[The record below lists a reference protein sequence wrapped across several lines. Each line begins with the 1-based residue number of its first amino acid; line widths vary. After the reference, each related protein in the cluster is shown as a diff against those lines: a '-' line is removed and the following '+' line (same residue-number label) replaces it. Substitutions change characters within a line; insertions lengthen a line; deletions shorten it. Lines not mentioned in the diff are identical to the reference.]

1 MSSSKASALVTIT
14 NKQAEEATRK
24 SKRNGGHA
32 NTNLSEKTIELRKRE
47 QALALEQLDGDLKQP
62 SKKQKRKSI
71 HYNQCYLLLL
81 TLIPLVIANEK
92 GGKGSGTG
100 SHKNSQQNIT
110 DRNEDYRKKE
120 GTNQERF
127 IKTLAVSLQKPGS
140 LKGLDESSVK
150 VKFRNFGGV
159 SNYVSLTNL
168 KGVSDYLKYDDVM
181 DLYDNITTN
190 FGVKLH
196 VLSAGYYVDRKNKRA
211 VVADKDAE
219 LIFELK
225 PRVEGKLAVLDL
237 AKLTDAKLATIT
249 CVRGKETGQ
258 HASHAASMPQPEFVV
273 GDNEPVTTQKE
284 AVKLLKGGNDHE
296 KAELLTDMRLKLAKE
311 FTKDPHAFMKDINT
325 TAITDTWKGR
335 VGHWKSKNSKIVA
348 TQVVVRFG
356 RPFTREDF
364 L

>member
-47 QALALEQLDGDLKQP
+47 QALALEQSSVGGSKQP

-71 HYNQCYLLLL
+71 HYNHCYLLLL

-110 DRNEDYRKKE
+110 DNNEDYRKKE

-127 IKTLAVSLQKPGS
+127 IKTLAVSLQKKQ
-140 LKGLDESSVK
+140 LNGLDKSVK

-181 DLYDNITTN
+181 DLYEEMPTH
-190 FGVKLH
+190 FGCKLH
-196 VLSAGYYVDRKNKRA
+196 VLSAGYYVDHKNKRA
-211 VVADKDAE
+211 VLVDKDSE

-225 PRVEGKLAVLDL
+225 PRVDGKLTVLDL
-237 AKLTDAKLATIT
+237 ATLTDAKLATIT
-249 CVRGKETGQ
+249 ECQGKETGQ
-258 HASHAASMPQPEFVV
+258 HADHKRSMPQPEFVV
-273 GDNEPVTTQKE
+273 GDNEPVTTQKK
-284 AVKLLKGGNDHE
+284 AVALLKGGNALE
-296 KAELLTDMRLKLAKE
+296 KGEFLTDMRLKLAKE
-311 FTKDPHAFMKDINT
+311 FTKNPHAFMKDINT

-335 VGHWKSKNSKIVA
+335 AGHWKSKNSKIVA
-348 TQVVVRFG
+348 TQVVVRFS

>member
-24 SKRNGGHA
+24 STRNGGHA

-47 QALALEQLDGDLKQP
+47 QALALEQLDGGLKQP

-71 HYNQCYLLLL
+71 NYNQCYLLLL
-81 TLIPLVIANEK
+81 TLIPLVVANEK

-110 DRNEDYRKKE
+110 DRNDDYRKKE
-120 GTNQERF
+120 GTDQERF
-127 IKTLAVSLQKPGS
+127 IKTSGS

-168 KGVSDYLKYDDVM
+168 VGVHKYLKMDGDVM
-181 DLYDNITTN
+181 DTYDKMTTT
-190 FGVKLH
+190 FGAKLH
-196 VLSAGYYVDRKNKRA
+196 PLSDGYFADHQNRREL
-211 VVADKDAE
+211 VADKDSE

-225 PRVEGKLAVLDL
+225 PRVNGKLTVLDL
-237 AKLTDAKLATIT
+237 ATLTDAKLATIT
-249 CVRGKETGQ
+249 VCQGKETGQ
-258 HASHAASMPQPEFVV
+258 HASYAASMPQPEFVV

-284 AVKLLKGGNDHE
+284 AVALLKGGGNE
-296 KAELLTDMRLKLAKE
+296 KSELLTDMRLKLAKE
-311 FTKDPHAFMKDINT
+311 FTKDPHAFMEDINS
-325 TAITDTWKGR
+325 TAIKDTWTGR

-348 TQVVVRFG
+348 TQVVVRFS